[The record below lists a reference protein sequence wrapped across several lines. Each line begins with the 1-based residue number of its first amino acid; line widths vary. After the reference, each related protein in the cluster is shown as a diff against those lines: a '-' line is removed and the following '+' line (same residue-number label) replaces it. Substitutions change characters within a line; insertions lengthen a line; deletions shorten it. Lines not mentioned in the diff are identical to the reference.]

1 MRLALATAAALA
13 VLSTAALAQTSS
25 QNSSGQNSTP
35 QTLNAQNQG
44 SGNGS
49 GSNPAVNV
57 KPAGSPE
64 STGAVQ
70 PGANSFTEGQAR
82 SRIEAQGFKDVS
94 ELRKDEQGIWRGKAM
109 RDGTST
115 SVMLDFKGNVSTQ

>member
-13 VLSTAALAQTSS
+13 MLSTAALAQTSS
-25 QNSSGQNSTP
+25 QTPAAGQNSAP
-35 QTLNAQNQG
+35 QNQG
-44 SGNGS
+44 SSNSG

-57 KPAGSPE
+57 KPAASPE

-82 SRIEAQGFKDVS
+82 SRIEAQGFKNVS
-94 ELRKDEQGIWRGKAM
+94 DLRKDEQGIWRGKAM
-109 RDGTST
+109 RDGAST
-115 SVMLDFKGNVSTQ
+115 NVMLDFKGNVSTQ

>member
-13 VLSTAALAQTSS
+13 VLSTAAPAQTTN
-25 QNSSGQNSTP
+25 QNSAP
-35 QTLNAQNQG
+35 QAPASQNQG
-44 SGNGS
+44 SGNG

-82 SRIEAQGFKDVS
+82 SRIEAQGYKNVS

-109 RDGTST
+109 RDGNST
-115 SVMLDFKGNVSTQ
+115 NVMLDFKGNVSTQ

>member
-13 VLSTAALAQTSS
+13 VLSTAALAQTA
-25 QNSSGQNSTP
+25 NQNSTSQP
-35 QTLNAQNQG
+35 LNAQNQG

-82 SRIEAQGFKDVS
+82 SRIEAQGFKNVS

-115 SVMLDFKGNVSTQ
+115 NVMLDFKGNVSTQ

>member
-13 VLSTAALAQTSS
+13 VLSTAALAQTS
-25 QNSSGQNSTP
+25 NQNSTP
-35 QTLNAQNQG
+35 QTLNSQNQG

-82 SRIEAQGFKDVS
+82 SRIEAQGFKNVS

-109 RDGTST
+109 RDGNST
-115 SVMLDFKGNVSTQ
+115 NVMLDFKGNVSTQ

>member
-13 VLSTAALAQTSS
+13 MLGTAAIAQTSN
-25 QNSSGQNSTP
+25 QAPAGQNAAP
-35 QTLNAQNQG
+35 QNMGT
-44 SGNGS
+44 SNGS

-115 SVMLDFKGNVSTQ
+115 NVMLDFKGNVSSQ

>member
-1 MRLALATAAALA
+1 MRFALATAAALA
-13 VLSTAALAQTSS
+13 VLSTAALAQTA
-25 QNSSGQNSTP
+25 NQNSTSQP
-35 QTLNAQNQG
+35 LNAQNQG

-82 SRIEAQGFKDVS
+82 SRIEAQGFKNVS

-115 SVMLDFKGNVSTQ
+115 NVMLDFKGNVSTQ